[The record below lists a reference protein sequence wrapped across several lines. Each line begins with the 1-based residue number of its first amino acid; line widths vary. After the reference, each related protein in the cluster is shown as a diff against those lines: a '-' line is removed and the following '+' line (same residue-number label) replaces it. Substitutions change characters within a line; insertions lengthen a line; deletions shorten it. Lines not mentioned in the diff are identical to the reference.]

1 MSLNIDY
8 KRVSIICLLDKF
20 KIGVDT
26 SLLNWIVKQAKVIIK
41 DKDKAS

>member
-20 KIGVDT
+20 NIGIDT
-26 SLLNWIVKQAKVIIK
+26 SLVNWVVKQAKVILK
-41 DKDKAS
+41 EKFKA